1 MKFHKQAWKD
11 LTSDRIILDAISG
24 YKIEFI
30 PGVFPPR
37 QNKPVFP
44 HKFTDDE
51 VAVIDAGICKLREKN
66 VIEISHFE
74 KDQYVSPIF
83 TRPKKRRRFSYD
95 FRSFTI
101 K

>member
-1 MKFHKQAWKD
+1 LKFHKQAWKD